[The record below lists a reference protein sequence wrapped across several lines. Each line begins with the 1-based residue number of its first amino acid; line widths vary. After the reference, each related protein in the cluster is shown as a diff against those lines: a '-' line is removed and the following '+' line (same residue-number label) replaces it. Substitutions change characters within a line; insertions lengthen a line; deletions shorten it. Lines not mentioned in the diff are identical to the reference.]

1 MAAAEAALSGGDG
14 GRYVGVWRFPCVI
27 ASAASKR
34 VGSPDTFVWVIA
46 RGFSLVAIKRVGI
59 LCLLVAT
66 LVTLARNDKRS
77 ATKVAPP
84 NIHYFCHCERK
95 RSNQQA
101 KNPHDSSFAHG

>member
-14 GRYVGVWRFPCVI
+14 GRHVGAWRFPCVI

-34 VGSPDTFVWVIA
+34 VGSPDTFDWVIA

-66 LVTLARNDKRS
+66 LAALARNDKRS
-77 ATKVAPP
+77 ATKVVPP
-84 NIHYFCHCERK
+84 NHQKK
-95 RSNQQA
+95 RAQSYGEATAQRRFEYC
-101 KNPHDSSFAHG
+101 DF